1 MIEKTDTI
9 PRTKDGGSAGT
20 TYALAQLAHLS
31 EVDLMD
37 FDELLWASTVRA
49 SEGIHH
55 FRKSSYDVWGEGEE
69 PEPEEAVE
77 DFPANT
83 VLSHSQLGACRK
95 AKTTR
100 SPRRE

>member
-1 MIEKTDTI
+1 MRGQGFERGEPTYGGGGTARIRYIEQTDTI
-9 PRTKDGGSAGT
+9 PRTDDNGSSGA
-20 TYALAQLAHLS
+20 TYALAQLAYLP
-31 EVDLMD
+31 EVDSMD

-69 PEPEEAVE
+69 AVE

-83 VLSHSQLGACRK
+83 V
-95 AKTTR
+95 
-100 SPRRE
+100 